1 MYVKET
7 VLQESIS
14 PQQLHTVV
22 QKNTAYYDFKWG
34 KVENPAQRN
43 TWNWVAF
50 FFPPLWLAYRKMYKL
65 FIILMLFSVP
75 SILIPPF
82 IDIPDGIFYQLV

>member
-7 VLQESIS
+7 VLQETIS
-14 PQQLHTVV
+14 QQELHKGV

-34 KVENPAQRN
+34 QSENPAQGN

-50 FFPPLWLAYRKMYKL
+50 FFPYFWLAYRKNV
-65 FIILMLFSVP
+65 SVVYYTYVI
-75 SILIPPF
+75 SR
-82 IDIPDGIFYQLV
+82 YLV